1 MTFQYLNFPGATL
14 ELFNAAKG
22 AIGQIP
28 PAFPLDATVAVNP
41 FLGQLHE
48 SRALT
53 AARLSKTAGIRIF
66 PERGDYAAR
75 IADGRI
81 QEGHLAAA
89 ASCAGVSITDLR
101 DAAKRATPVEAA
113 LPTVADLVAQETGI
127 EWPDFVAD
135 RISLWAAVHFDEGQ
149 ALWPAPKG
157 GVFASWRAFASR
169 DLSTGIAG
177 LPGFA
182 AHVAGMPDDPRMALA
197 MACEKLGLEPQSA
210 PLYFHRLLM
219 TLGGWAQLARSKGW
233 LAERDGGRDDSCF
246 DLLAVRLVW
255 DAALLEVHG
264 DTVKAA
270 WHEALA
276 DYATELAPSKDH
288 ILDAALQDA
297 ADRAAEDALAATLS
311 ANPSPDATEDRPAI
325 QAAFCIDVRSE
336 VFRRAME
343 KVDAE
348 VETIGFAGF
357 FGLPVAHKAKASDI
371 VEMRAPVLLKPGL
384 ASVSSGDAEAD
395 WAERLH
401 RRAVRAWG
409 RFKMAAVSAFAF
421 VEAAGPLYVAKL
433 VKDSRAHPKA
443 VSYGDAPSVDLPDEA
458 RIAAGEQVLR
468 AMSLTQGFARVVLI
482 AGHGSS
488 VTNAPHASA
497 LQCGACGG
505 HAGDVNARLLAA
517 LLNDPVVRGGL
528 VAKGIEIPGDTV
540 FVAGLHDTVSDHVT
554 LFQDQPMPEHGKDI
568 ERLEAVLAKAGSVAR
583 LERSV
588 VLPRADDSEQLALR
602 GGDWSDLRP
611 EWGLAGC
618 SAFIASPRHRSAG
631 RDLGGRSFLHS
642 YDWHADKGFGTLELI
657 LTAPVVVASWI
668 SLQYYGS
675 SVAPEAFGAGNKL
688 IHNVTGGIGVVEGN
702 GGLLRAGLPWQSVH
716 DGDSLRHEPL
726 RLHVVL
732 EAPTEAISAVLD
744 RNPDVRALFD
754 NGWLALSAMDDQGQ
768 IAWRYD
774 AGSWVSLSN
783 EVERLSVA

>member
-1 MTFQYLNFPGATL
+1 MTFQYLNFPGVTL
-14 ELFNAAKG
+14 ELFNAAKK
-22 AIGQIP
+22 AVAQVP

-41 FLGQLHE
+41 FLGQIHD

-66 PERGDYAAR
+66 PSREEYAAR

-81 QEGHLAAA
+81 KADHLAAA
-89 ASCAGVSITDLR
+89 AAEAGVTPADLQA
-101 DAAKRATPVEAA
+101 AAKRDTPLETA
-113 LPTVADLVAQETGI
+113 LPTVADLVAGETGI
-127 EWPDFVAD
+127 EWPNFVAD

-157 GVFASWRAFASR
+157 GLFASWRAFASR

-177 LPGFA
+177 LSDFA
-182 AHVAGMPDDPRMALA
+182 SHVAGMPDDPRMALA
-197 MACEKLGLEPQSA
+197 MACERLGLSPSSA

-219 TLGGWAQLARSKGW
+219 TLGGWSQLARSKGW
-233 LAERDGGRDDSCF
+233 LAERDGTTDNSCF
-246 DLLAVRLVW
+246 DLLAVRVVW
-255 DAALLEVHG
+255 DAALLEAHR
-264 DTVKAA
+264 DSIAAA
-270 WHEALA
+270 WQETLSA
-276 DYATELAPSKDH
+276 YAEDLVPSKDH

-297 ADRAAEDALAATLS
+297 ADRAAEDALAGTL
-311 ANPSPDATEDRPAI
+311 AADIGPDITDTRPAI

-343 KVDAE
+343 QVDLNA
-348 VETIGFAGF
+348 ETIGFAGF
-357 FGLPVAHKAKASDI
+357 FGLPVAHRSKASDI
-371 VEMRAPVLLKPGL
+371 VELRAPVLLRPGL
-384 ASVSSGDAEAD
+384 ESVSSGDQETD
-395 WAERLH
+395 WAMRLH

-433 VKDSRAHPKA
+433 IKDSRSHSKH
-443 VSYGDAPSVDLPDEA
+443 VSYGEAPAVDLPDA
-458 RIAAGEQVLR
+458 DRIAAGEQVLS
-468 AMSLTQGFARVVLI
+468 AMSLTDGFARVVLI

-505 HAGDVNARLLAA
+505 HSGDVNARLLAS
-517 LLNDPVVRGGL
+517 LLNDPVVRSGL
-528 VAKGIEIPGDTV
+528 IERDILIPDDTV
-540 FVAGLHDTVSDHVT
+540 FLAGLHDTVSDDVT
-554 LFQDQPMPEHGKDI
+554 LFEDQDFPSHREDVQ
-568 ERLEAVLAKAGSVAR
+568 RLKTTLSKAGVMAR
-583 LERSV
+583 LERAM
-588 VLPRADDSEQLALR
+588 VLPRAGDAEKLALR

-618 SAFIASPRHRSAG
+618 NAFIAAPRHRSAG

-642 YDWHADKGFGTLELI
+642 YDWRADKGFGTLELI

-716 DGDSLRHEPL
+716 DGENFRHEPL

-732 EAPTEAISAVLD
+732 EAPTEAISSVLD

-754 NGWLALSAMDDQGQ
+754 NGWLALSAMDHHGQ

-774 AGSWVSLSN
+774 AGAWQSLDTG
-783 EVERLSVA
+783 VKHLSVA